1 VANAVHR
8 EEQCEMAVAV
18 ILEYENVSPDQ
29 YDAVIAD
36 MGMTGQRQPH
46 QILHVAGSMPNGGWR
61 VVDIWESRE
70 AFEAFVCSQ
79 VVPTAA
85 KYEITEDPKIDIWP
99 VHQLLAGAVNKARG
113 GAIDGRAA

>member
-1 VANAVHR
+1 
-8 EEQCEMAVAV
+8 MAVAV

-36 MGMTGQRQPH
+36 MGMTDRRQPH
-46 QILHVAGSMPNGGWR
+46 QILHVAGPTQNGGWR
-61 VVDIWESRE
+61 VVDIWETRE
-70 AFEAFVCSQ
+70 AFEAFVCAQ

-85 KYEITEDPKIDIWP
+85 KYEITEDPKIEIWP
-99 VHQLLAGAVNKARG
+99 VHHLLAGAINKARG